1 MLVSRSLG
9 IAPRVLG
16 LVVVVMR
23 VVSLV
28 EIIRVVEVVNLVLV
42 VKVVEMVRVVL
53 SLKLVKGHPKKNNK
67 L

>member
-42 VKVVEMVRVVL
+42 VKVVRVVF
-53 SLKLVKGHPKKNNK
+53 SLKLIKGHPKKNNK